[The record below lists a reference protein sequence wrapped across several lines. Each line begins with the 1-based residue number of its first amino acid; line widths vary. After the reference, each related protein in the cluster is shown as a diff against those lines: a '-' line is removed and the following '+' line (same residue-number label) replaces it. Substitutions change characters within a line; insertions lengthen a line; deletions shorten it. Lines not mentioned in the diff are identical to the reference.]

1 MAYVVYHGKK
11 FVKFTKLEIRLN
23 DYFSRL
29 FKIMD
34 DNGNKK
40 LEFEEFRKGVT
51 EYGLS
56 YSKDEIREIFNIFDK
71 DRSGTI
77 DFEEFL
83 ERLSVSN

>member
-1 MAYVVYHGKK
+1 
-11 FVKFTKLEIRLN
+11 
-23 DYFSRL
+23 
-29 FKIMD
+29 MD

-56 YSKDEIREIFNIFDK
+56 YSKDEMKEIFNIFDK
-71 DRSGTI
+71 DHSGTI

-83 ERLSVSN
+83 ERLAVNDT